1 MYTFFISLFIL
12 SSADSAIKILGLYA
26 IFFIAFIYNIYEKRY
41 TYIGTIYINT
51 RTRTHTHTHLHIDRA
66 MYTEIGSHAL
76 DGAYLR

>member
-1 MYTFFISLFIL
+1 MLFSLL
-12 SSADSAIKILGLYA
+12 PLY
-26 IFFIAFIYNIYEKRY
+26 IIYMRRY

-66 MYTEIGSHAL
+66 MCTEIGSHAL